1 MTLGINNT
9 GYNPYLVDYYNNKPQ
24 NYPGLIN
31 PVSTKPIFGPI
42 YTPTTAPVPKT
53 PEKVDNTADGK
64 NDGKIGFFGA
74 LKNIG
79 KGVWNF
85 VTSPFKN
92 EKGEWSLGSTLK
104 SVLIA
109 GAFIAG
115 NALTGGALTPI
126 LLATGAVVGG
136 VGAVKAGYN
145 IATAKTD
152 AEAEAAWQSMGS
164 SAATLAATAV
174 GAKSYAKASAGSAA
188 SAEALANGATAEE
201 AAQAAAN
208 AASRYNGLSGIK
220 NAVGRTFVDSWKNLG
235 NAKTYLFGQSA
246 QAATATTQARPAIQG
261 KLSEYYNTFKDAK
274 NAENGGWMKG
284 LQAVKDR
291 AMAPVER
298 FASNNSGVYRLS
310 QETGNPLTTRQKVAA
325 FKQLRNSI
333 LDIAKQQIG
342 YNANSTITKNAAAIA
357 KNPANIGIFTGLT
370 SQTVVPDF
378 YDMLNAQEQA
388 YFNSLPE
395 EQKQALI
402 DQYYAVAA

>member
-1 MTLGINNT
+1 MTSLVTGNY
-9 GYNPYLVDYYNNKPQ
+9 GYNPYLVDYYNNRNQ

-31 PVSTKPIFGPI
+31 PINTTPIFRPS
-42 YTPTTAPVPKT
+42 TSPTYAPT
-53 PEKVDNTADGK
+53 QQRDNTEDGK
-64 NDGKIGFFGA
+64 DDGKIGIFGA

-85 VTSPFKN
+85 ITSPFKN

-115 NALTGGALTPI
+115 NVLTGGALTPI

-145 IATAKTD
+145 IATATTD

-174 GAKSYAKASAGSAA
+174 GARSYAQATAGSAA

-201 AAQAAAN
+201 AAQAAAG
-208 AASRYNGLSGIK
+208 AASKYNGLSGIK
-220 NAVGRTFVDSWKNLG
+220 NAVGKTFVDSWKNIG

-246 QAATATTQARPAIQG
+246 QAATATTQGRPAVQG

-274 NAENGGWMKG
+274 NAENGGWLKG

-291 AMAPVER
+291 AMAQVER
-298 FASNNSGVYRLS
+298 FASNNSGVYKLS
-310 QETGNPLTTRQKVAA
+310 QETGNPLTTRQKVAT

-342 YNANSTITKNAAAIA
+342 YNANNTISQNALAIA

-378 YDMLNAQEQA
+378 YNMLNPQEQA
-388 YFNSLPE
+388 YFNSLPAD
-395 EQKQALI
+395 QQQLLI